1 MTKDIVGKTTG
12 ENEMYRIKF
21 LDGTEKEFN
30 TLVAANLQEADLRGA
45 DLREANLRWAY
56 LHWAYLR

>member
-1 MTKDIVGKTTG
+1 
-12 ENEMYRIKF
+12 MYRIKF

-30 TLVAANLQEADLRGA
+30 TLVAANLREA
-45 DLREANLRWAY
+45 DLREANLRGAY